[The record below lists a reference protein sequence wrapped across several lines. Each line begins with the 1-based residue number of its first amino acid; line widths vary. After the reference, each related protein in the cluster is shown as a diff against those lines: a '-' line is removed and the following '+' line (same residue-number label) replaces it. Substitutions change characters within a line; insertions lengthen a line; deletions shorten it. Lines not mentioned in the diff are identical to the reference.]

1 MYKRNAHAQND
12 SEGEGAKDRGTKG
25 TKEEKGN
32 KRGSRRLPYFQ
43 NRIASAAS
51 IGVMIRGGTFA
62 FLIGIN
68 RAGGRTVVSS
78 LCSAPQ
84 RPDESDLH

>member
-1 MYKRNAHAQND
+1 MKDKKRKR
-12 SEGEGAKDRGTKG
+12 EGDRG
-25 TKEEKGN
+25 EK
-32 KRGSRRLPYFQ
+32 RLPYFEEG
-43 NRIASAAS
+43 IASAAS

-68 RAGGRTVVSS
+68 RAGGSIPKAMLVSS
-78 LCSAPQ
+78 LCSMPQ